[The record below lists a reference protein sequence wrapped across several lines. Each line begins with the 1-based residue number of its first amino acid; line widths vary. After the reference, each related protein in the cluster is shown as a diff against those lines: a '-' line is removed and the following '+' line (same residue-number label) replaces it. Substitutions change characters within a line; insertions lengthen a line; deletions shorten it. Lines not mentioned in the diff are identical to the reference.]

1 MSMKQK
7 CCRGMHK
14 EDGQAIVEAAIV
26 IPLIILIICGIIDFG
41 WIMSNQLMVNNCSR
55 EGARYAVVNSDES
68 NLTDLVTAHV
78 RQVSGFGSLDQL
90 SVTVSL
96 SGTDDVQVQVK
107 KTIKVLTPIVG
118 IFVEN
123 QEIIL
128 QSNTVMRIG

>member
-7 CCRGMHK
+7 CCRGLQK

-55 EGARYAVVNSDES
+55 EGARYAVVNSGES
-68 NLTDLVTAHV
+68 NLADLVTTHV
-78 RQVSGFGSLDQL
+78 QQVSGFGSLEDL
-90 SVTVSL
+90 SVTVNL
-96 SGTDDVQVQVK
+96 TGTDDVQVQVK
-107 KTIKVLTPIVG
+107 KTIKVLTPLVG